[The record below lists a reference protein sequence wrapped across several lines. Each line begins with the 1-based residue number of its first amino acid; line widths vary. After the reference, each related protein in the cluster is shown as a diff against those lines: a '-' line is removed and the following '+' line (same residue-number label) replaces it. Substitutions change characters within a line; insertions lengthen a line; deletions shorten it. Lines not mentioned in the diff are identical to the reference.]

1 MKKILAIA
9 ALLMLYT
16 SFSADAQFGPRR
28 APDAPFSLTTESW
41 NARWI
46 SVPDTDPNGY
56 GVYYF
61 RKDLNLD
68 SVPAKFTVHVTGDNR
83 YKLYVNEALVSL
95 GPARGDARHWNY
107 ETVDLAPYLKAGNN
121 IVAALVY
128 HEGPQKTE
136 SNVSVSTGFLLQG
149 VDEA

>member
-1 MKKILAIA
+1 MKRILIITV
-9 ALLMLYT
+9 LMLLAA
-16 SFSADAQFGPRR
+16 FGADAQFGGPRR

-68 SVPAKFTVHVTGDNR
+68 EVPAKFPVHVTGDNR
-83 YKLYVNEALVSL
+83 YKLYVN
-95 GPARGDARHWNY
+95 
-107 ETVDLAPYLKAGNN
+107 
-121 IVAALVY
+121 
-128 HEGPQKTE
+128 
-136 SNVSVSTGFLLQG
+136 
-149 VDEA
+149 